1 MEKQLLRFSK
11 SNNFFLQPPSKKAEA
26 VIHIFLL
33 SGNTIPQKGE

>member
-11 SNNFFLQPPSKKAEA
+11 SNNFFTASVKKTEA

-33 SGNTIPQKGE
+33 SGNTISQKGE